1 MLGLATVLI
10 PCGRIASQGS
20 GGAVSLNSSR
30 RTKKKADFFFF
41 FTLSSNAY
49 MLSLKNSF
57 VSLKASICSYNMT
70 LC

>member
-41 FTLSSNAY
+41 LPCPLMPT
-49 MLSLKNSF
+49 
-57 VSLKASICSYNMT
+57 C
-70 LC
+70 